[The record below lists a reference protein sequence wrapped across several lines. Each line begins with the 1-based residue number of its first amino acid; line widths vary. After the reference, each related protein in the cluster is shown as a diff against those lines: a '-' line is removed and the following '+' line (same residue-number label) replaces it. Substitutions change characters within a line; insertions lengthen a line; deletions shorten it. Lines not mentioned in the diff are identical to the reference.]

1 MIAVLHARHATL
13 RGSGA
18 ILGTISGTAVV
29 TIGIAASANAAIA
42 LAALF
47 VRGVWWWTIG
57 KLWWET
63 ALLPRALGAATMV
76 IAVIAFVATLGS
88 AATDMRAV
96 RTALDALLGLWLLGV
111 SAALFRTR

>member
-1 MIAVLHARHATL
+1 MRHATA

-29 TIGIAASANAAIA
+29 TIGIAASANGAIA
-42 LAALF
+42 VAALF

-57 KLWWET
+57 KMWWET
-63 ALLPRALGAATMV
+63 SLLPRMLGAATV
-76 IAVIAFVATLGS
+76 ALAGIAFAVTLAS
-88 AATDMRAV
+88 AATDMRTA
-96 RTALDALLGLWLLGV
+96 RIALDALLGLWLLGV